1 MRYRRPWYAIIAI
14 VGLLS
19 VSTPPSRLNRSQ
31 ISNVVKADLDCDLPS
46 TRFCTEDGMI
56 ADDARAA
63 VEEEALTLPR
73 TRS

>member
-31 ISNVVKADLDCDLPS
+31 ISNVVKADLVCDLPP
-46 TRFCTEDGMI
+46 TGFCTEDGMI